1 MITVAAISG
10 NLAGKGGF
18 HARRHPSGQ
27 GQDRRSRRAGPQGH
41 TPRV

>member
-18 HARRHPSGQ
+18 HARRQAKAKTGVAEELA
-27 GQDRRSRRAGPQGH
+27 RRDIPLA
-41 TPRV
+41 